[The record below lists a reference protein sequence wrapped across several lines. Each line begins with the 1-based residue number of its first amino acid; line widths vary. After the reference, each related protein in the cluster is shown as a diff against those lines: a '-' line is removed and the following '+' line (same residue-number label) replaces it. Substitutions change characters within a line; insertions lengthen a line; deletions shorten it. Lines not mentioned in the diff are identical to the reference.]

1 MVRVYRVRKPPAQDD
16 PPLYY
21 PWEVTRRTNADLIVE
36 ALRGAGVERLFGMP
50 GGGSNADL
58 IEAAGRAGLPF
69 TLAHTEAASA
79 FMAAAQAEITGRPG
93 ACIATLGPGAASL
106 MNGLAHAFLDRVPLI
121 AITDCHPDPRAAG
134 AGHQALAQSAMFRPV
149 VKFTARLEGG
159 AVADVMAQAIA
170 AATDGPVHLDIS
182 ADVTAEATECAA
194 THCAAFSTPEP
205 PAKITGRR
213 PVLLI
218 GLGARV
224 PGMAAF
230 CDRFHVPALVT
241 YKAKGTV
248 PDRHP
253 WFGGVLT
260 NGALERQLLERADE
274 FVAVGFDE
282 VELLPRPWTYPQPM
296 VCVSAAQLGGAL
308 QPCDWEAAEVGW
320 LAEAQR
326 ERMRIDCPGEGI
338 PPYRVVE
345 LTGEIYGGARVTVDA
360 GAHMFPVMSLW
371 PAAEPRG
378 LLISNGLSTMG
389 FALPAAVGA
398 ALLDRPRPVLAF
410 TGDGGLLMC
419 LGELRTAAREALP
432 LRVIVFEDDALSL
445 IKIKQAA
452 RGYRTDGVDIGG
464 IDWAALARS
473 FGITGRHAATD
484 GELRAC
490 LRETADLPGP
500 ALIAARVNAG
510 AYEET
515 IRVLRG

>member
-1 MVRVYRVRKPPAQDD
+1 M
-16 PPLYY
+16 
-21 PWEVTRRTNADLIVE
+21 TRRTNADLIVE
-36 ALRGAGVERLFGMP
+36 ALRAAGVARLFGMP

-79 FMAAAQAEITGRPG
+79 FMAAAQAEITGNPG

-121 AITDCHPDPRAAG
+121 AITDCHPDPQAAG
-134 AGHQALAQSAMFRPV
+134 VAHQALAQSAIFRPV
-149 VKFTARLEGG
+149 VKFTARLQRGT
-159 AVADVMAQAIA
+159 VADLMAQAIA
-170 AATDGPVHLDIS
+170 AATDGPVHLDVP
-182 ADVTAEATECAA
+182 AEVTATVTDSVAMRHPAPPSYEA
-194 THCAAFSTPEP
+194 
-205 PAKITGRR
+205 PAKITARR

-224 PGMAAF
+224 SGIARL
-230 CDRFHVPALVT
+230 CERFRVPALVT

-260 NGALERQLLERADE
+260 NGELEREILERADE
-274 FVAVGFDE
+274 FVAVGLDE
-282 VELLPRPWTYPQPM
+282 VELLPRPWAYPQPLIH
-296 VCVSAAQLGGAL
+296 VRPSQLGGAL
-308 QPCDWEAAEVGW
+308 QPCGWDAAEVNG
-320 LAEAQR
+320 LAERQR

-338 PPYRVVE
+338 APHRLVE
-345 LTGEIYGGARVTVDA
+345 TVAEVYSGARVTVDA
-360 GAHMFPVMSLW
+360 GAHMFPVLSLW
-371 PAAEPRG
+371 PASEPRG

-398 ALLDRPRPVLAF
+398 ALLDRPRPVVAF
-410 TGDGGLLMC
+410 TGDGGLMMC

-432 LRVIVFEDDALSL
+432 LRVIVFDDGVLSL
-445 IKIKQAA
+445 IKIKQVS
-452 RGYRTDGVDIGG
+452 RGYRTGGVDIGG
-464 IDWAALARS
+464 IDWAALAGA
-473 FGITGRHAATD
+473 FGVTSRHAATED
-484 GELRAC
+484 ELRAH
-490 LRETADLPGP
+490 LRETADLAGP
-500 ALIAARVNAG
+500 VLIAAKVNAR

>member
-1 MVRVYRVRKPPAQDD
+1 M
-16 PPLYY
+16 
-21 PWEVTRRTNADLIVE
+21 VE
-36 ALRGAGVERLFGMP
+36 ALREAGVERLFGMP

-79 FMAAAQAEITGRPG
+79 FMAAAQAEITGHPG

-121 AITDCHPDPRAAG
+121 AITDCHPDPQAAG
-134 AGHQALAQSAMFRPV
+134 AAHQALAQSAMFRPL
-149 VKFTARLEGG
+149 VKFTARLQRG
-159 AVADVMAQAIA
+159 AVADVVAQAIA
-170 AATDGPVHLDIS
+170 AATDGPVHLDVS
-182 ADVTAEATECAA
+182 ADVTAADTESVAIRRPPPREYEA
-194 THCAAFSTPEP
+194 
-205 PAKITGRR
+205 PAKITARR

-224 PGMAAF
+224 PGIADL
-230 CDRFHVPALVT
+230 CERFHVPALVT

-260 NGALERQLLERADE
+260 NGALEREILERADE
-274 FVAVGFDE
+274 FVAVGLDE
-282 VELLPRPWTYPQPM
+282 VELLPRPWAYPQPLIR
-296 VCVSAAQLGGAL
+296 VPAGQLPGAFE
-308 QPCDWEAAEVGW
+308 PCDWDAAEVGR
-320 LAEAQR
+320 LAERQR
-326 ERMRIDCPGEGI
+326 ERMRIDCAGEDI
-338 PPYRVVE
+338 LPHRVVE
-345 LTGEIYGGARVTVDA
+345 LAAAVYAGARVTVDA

-398 ALLDRPRPVLAF
+398 ALLDRPRPVVAF

-432 LRVIVFEDDALSL
+432 LRVIVFEDGALSL

-452 RGYRTDGVDIGG
+452 RGYRTAGVDIGG
-464 IDWAALARS
+464 IDWAALA
-473 FGITGRHAATD
+473 GALGVTARHATTED
-484 GELRAC
+484 ELRAC
-490 LRETADLPGP
+490 LRETAHAPGP
-500 ALIAARVNAG
+500 VLIAAQVNAR
-510 AYEET
+510 AYQET